1 MGQVEWDVQVMRGG
15 PCAARKV
22 AVVEGA
28 RGQAGCLSDGKGDC
42 RAGREG
48 ATAGRRQRESVME
61 QQQQRAAGATG
72 RWSSSG
78 LRSRAADCCWWKV
91 WQRHPGLVVWGRRSG
106 TDKQGETAR
115 VHAS

>member
-28 RGQAGCLSDGKGDC
+28 RGQAGCLSDGKGDSQT
-42 RAGREG
+42 GREG
-48 ATAGRRQRESVME
+48 ATARRRQRESVME
-61 QQQQRAAGATG
+61 QQQRAAGATG

-78 LRSRAADCCWWKV
+78 LRSRAADYCWWE
-91 WQRHPGLVVWGRRSG
+91 GLVEAPWSG
-106 TDKQGETAR
+106 GLGPA
-115 VHAS
+115 